1 MLPEGQRIARRAV
14 LALVAL
20 TLVALSLIFIA
31 PQFISTE
38 TLQKKALAQ
47 VESATG
53 YRVRIDGPVKI
64 SVFPSLNLVA
74 RDVGIAQPDESGAAE
89 FATAR
94 ALRFGLVL
102 RSLLAGKVS
111 LTNVTLLDPVITLPL
126 PEKVTSRAVAPEG
139 KGTAKRQELS
149 IEELTIRNGT
159 VILSGKNGEPGKQ
172 ITSLNTE
179 ASLPRA
185 KGPLTFVGTARYDGD
200 PVSAK
205 GTIGSFAYFLDGGPV
220 PVKLALKTP
229 DLTDGATLTGTAS
242 YKNEVLTLAQF
253 AAQAGSQKIS
263 GNATY
268 RDDALSITQGLF
280 EDMPFTGTAHL
291 AGNTLTVDAEVAVE
305 DKPVR
310 VVGSLGAFD
319 QFLAGGV
326 APIKLSVFAPEHLRE
341 EVILNGAVSY
351 KDLTLTLPEFRAV
364 SGEDSVS
371 GAAVAKNDVLTLSR
385 VIATFG
391 GQTVTGG
398 ATYREDTVN
407 FDVTVGQDSAPSKVA
422 GSITGITKF
431 LDGESAPIKL
441 EIDSPDR
448 LAAKAV
454 VTGDAVYK
462 DEALVLTA
470 FTAISGDYTVTG
482 NGVYRDEVLILDPF
496 QARTRGQ
503 TVSGALTVSF
513 AGDIPSVT
521 GNLTATGAVS
531 SGGAPTSK
539 KTPDAA
545 RPAVE
550 TELPAAEPP
559 LNPVSRPT
567 GGGIEVAVAP
577 PPKKE
582 PRPANT
588 SPSAK
593 PTKPAIKSRAIGW
606 RAEKLDFS
614 ALRDMNADLVLKLN
628 QFVLEGIRVGTATIN
643 VRLAGGKLT
652 AETKDLKGYGGG
664 GMMTLVLDASG
675 AVPAHRLNLS
685 VAGLD
690 AYPFLDDAADFQTI
704 EGKAAIALG
713 LVASGDSER
722 TLVSSL
728 NGTAKFEF
736 TGGALRGLNV
746 ANMLRNLTTGILTGW
761 QYQRDSE
768 TTFSRLSASFK
779 IASGQAQTDDLRMV
793 GPLVSI
799 GGAGTIDLPARRL
812 KFRVNPLMLASVEG
826 QGGKNNM
833 LGFPVPIAVSGP
845 WENPSIYPDVVGV
858 LDNPVAAYQQLN
870 KLGGALISVP
880 GNMLGINT
888 GDGGLVEKSIA
899 IPGAVTKGVV
909 GGIGQALGV
918 KRKDPKVTTPAAP
931 ADDQAS
937 DVAPGTSEAPP
948 QVPAAQTQKK
958 QKPVTKPKS
967 DAILQNIFGQ

>member
-1 MLPEGQRIARRAV
+1 M
-14 LALVAL
+14 
-20 TLVALSLIFIA
+20 
-31 PQFISTE
+31 
-38 TLQKKALAQ
+38 
-47 VESATG
+47 
-53 YRVRIDGPVKI
+53 
-64 SVFPSLNLVA
+64 
-74 RDVGIAQPDESGAAE
+74 
-89 FATAR
+89 
-94 ALRFGLVL
+94 
-102 RSLLAGKVS
+102 
-111 LTNVTLLDPVITLPL
+111 
-126 PEKVTSRAVAPEG
+126 
-139 KGTAKRQELS
+139 
-149 IEELTIRNGT
+149 
-159 VILSGKNGEPGKQ
+159 
-172 ITSLNTE
+172 
-179 ASLPRA
+179 
-185 KGPLTFVGTARYDGD
+185 
-200 PVSAK
+200 
-205 GTIGSFAYFLDGGPV
+205 
-220 PVKLALKTP
+220 
-229 DLTDGATLTGTAS
+229 
-242 YKNEVLTLAQF
+242 
-253 AAQAGSQKIS
+253 
-263 GNATY
+263 
-268 RDDALSITQGLF
+268 
-280 EDMPFTGTAHL
+280 
-291 AGNTLTVDAEVAVE
+291 
-305 DKPVR
+305 
-310 VVGSLGAFD
+310 
-319 QFLAGGV
+319 
-326 APIKLSVFAPEHLRE
+326 
-341 EVILNGAVSY
+341 
-351 KDLTLTLPEFRAV
+351 
-364 SGEDSVS
+364 
-371 GAAVAKNDVLTLSR
+371 
-385 VIATFG
+385 
-391 GQTVTGG
+391 
-398 ATYREDTVN
+398 
-407 FDVTVGQDSAPSKVA
+407 
-422 GSITGITKF
+422 
-431 LDGESAPIKL
+431 
-441 EIDSPDR
+441 
-448 LAAKAV
+448 
-454 VTGDAVYK
+454 TGDAVYK

-503 TVSGALTVSF
+503 TVSGALTVGF

-746 ANMLRNLTTGILTGW
+746 ANMLRNLTTGI
-761 QYQRDSE
+761 
-768 TTFSRLSASFK
+768 
-779 IASGQAQTDDLRMV
+779 
-793 GPLVSI
+793 
-799 GGAGTIDLPARRL
+799 
-812 KFRVNPLMLASVEG
+812 
-826 QGGKNNM
+826 
-833 LGFPVPIAVSGP
+833 
-845 WENPSIYPDVVGV
+845 
-858 LDNPVAAYQQLN
+858 
-870 KLGGALISVP
+870 
-880 GNMLGINT
+880 
-888 GDGGLVEKSIA
+888 
-899 IPGAVTKGVV
+899 
-909 GGIGQALGV
+909 
-918 KRKDPKVTTPAAP
+918 
-931 ADDQAS
+931 
-937 DVAPGTSEAPP
+937 
-948 QVPAAQTQKK
+948 
-958 QKPVTKPKS
+958 
-967 DAILQNIFGQ
+967 